1 MLGSI
6 RPGRMTRRRLRFV
19 VALSAR
25 LRVNLEADQNGRRI
39 GTVAATEENVGAKI
53 SSALRAFPA
62 SDIHYHA

>member
-25 LRVNLEADQNGRRI
+25 LRVNFEADQNGRRI
-39 GTVAATEENVGAKI
+39 GTVAATEENVQAKI
-53 SSALRAFPA
+53 
-62 SDIHYHA
+62 